1 MKKMYNI
8 LAAVVINVAMI
19 SNLSVSKWFFYEPE
33 MPERLRKK

>member
-1 MKKMYNI
+1 MKKMCSV
-8 LAAVVINVAMI
+8 LAAVVMNVAII